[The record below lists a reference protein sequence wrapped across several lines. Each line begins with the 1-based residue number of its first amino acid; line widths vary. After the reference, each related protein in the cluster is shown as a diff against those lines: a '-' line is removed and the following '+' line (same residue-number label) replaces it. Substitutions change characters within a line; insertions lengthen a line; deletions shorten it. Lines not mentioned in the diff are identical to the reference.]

1 MATHAVTSENF
12 NEVIEGNDLVFVDFW
27 ATWCG
32 PCRAFGPTFEK
43 ASEANPDIYFAK
55 VDIDQNPDLAQA
67 AKVQAV
73 PTLMVVKKQQI
84 VFQQAGALRASDLDD
99 LIGQAK
105 ALDVNAAAPAAPE
118 PNNRRKYPTTAMRAR
133 RDRQDMIATGVRMCP
148 RVSSAADNRAL
159 RVNCSFRCAHSGE
172 AFAAA
177 CRTRIRRGP

>member
-84 VFQQAGALRASDLDD
+84 VFRPHRSRTVGGSTPQRQC
-99 LIGQAK
+99 
-105 ALDVNAAAPAAPE
+105 APVAINKP
-118 PNNRRKYPTTAMRAR
+118 
-133 RDRQDMIATGVRMCP
+133 
-148 RVSSAADNRAL
+148 
-159 RVNCSFRCAHSGE
+159 
-172 AFAAA
+172 
-177 CRTRIRRGP
+177 